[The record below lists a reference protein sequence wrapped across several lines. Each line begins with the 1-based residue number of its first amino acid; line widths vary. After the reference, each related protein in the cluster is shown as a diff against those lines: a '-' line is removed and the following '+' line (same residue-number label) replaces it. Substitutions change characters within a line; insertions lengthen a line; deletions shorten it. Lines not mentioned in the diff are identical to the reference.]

1 MDADAWTPA
10 TQAGVGAVRMAA
22 RRDSSGVQAR
32 SNPRLRVVSVDPV
45 TPGQRGAQ
53 SRRRRP
59 LEAWVSGRF
68 EPAWLTHAIVKGLS
82 PRRGMAVGMTADGA
96 QRNVFPNL
104 WNDAEMAGCRPAG
117 RMQAAPLPS
126 QEVVEEF

>member
-22 RRDSSGVQAR
+22 RRVSSGVQAR
-32 SNPRLRVVSVDPV
+32 SDSRQRVVSVDPV

-59 LEAWVSGRF
+59 WRSWDDGPLRARMAYARHRGGLLAPAGDGCRHDGRRCAAECFSQPLE
-68 EPAWLTHAIVKGLS
+68 
-82 PRRGMAVGMTADGA
+82 RRGGGGMSA
-96 QRNVFPNL
+96 RWPH
-104 WNDAEMAGCRPAG
+104 G
-117 RMQAAPLPS
+117 RGPRCHRKR
-126 QEVVEEF
+126 